1 MDIIIILAGA
11 LAIDLLFGE
20 PPLALHPVVWMG
32 KVTNAWEKFVNNRRP
47 VIQFILGTVFTVVTI
62 ALFALPSYFL
72 MAYLKGWNFL
82 VYLAAGMVLFKITFS
97 LKELRQAARQIK
109 LLLLDQNLPGA
120 RFGLRSLVKRD
131 AHDLTEPLI
140 VSATVE
146 SVTENTCDSF
156 VAPLLYFLILG
167 VPGAMAYRVI
177 NTLDAMIGL
186 HGKYEYL
193 GKFAA
198 RLDDVVNIIP
208 ARLTG
213 LLIVVAAFLLRK
225 NPRAAWRVMV
235 RDHSRTASPNAGW
248 PMSAAAGA
256 LDVRLIKT
264 GYYQLGDEANPLVP
278 KTIDYAVQLMFCSAI
293 SWTILCFGVEVTR
306 IAIAAKA

>member
-32 KVTNAWEKFVNNRRP
+32 KVTNAWEKLVLKRSP
-47 VIQFILGTVFTVVTI
+47 VIQFILGTIFTLVTI
-62 ALFALPSYFL
+62 ALFTIPTYFL
-72 MAYLKGWNFL
+72 LVYLKGWNFL

-97 LKELRQAARQIK
+97 LKELHQAARQIK
-109 LLLLDQNLPGA
+109 LLLLDRNLAGA

-156 VAPLLYFLILG
+156 VAPLFYFLILG
-167 VPGAMAYRVI
+167 VPGAVAYRVI

-186 HGKYEYL
+186 HGQYEYL

-225 NPRAAWRVMV
+225 NPGAAWLIML
-235 RDHSRTASPNAGW
+235 RDHSKTASPNAGW

-256 LDVRLIKT
+256 LDVRLTKT

-278 KTIDYAVQLMFCSAI
+278 RTIDYALQLMFFSAF
-293 SWTILCFGVEVTR
+293 SWTILCFAVEVAR
-306 IAIAAKA
+306 FAIAAKA